1 VTSAS
6 LLYTATGM
14 GLFLTGV
21 LGLVF
26 CPSLVRK
33 ALALNVTGAG
43 IFLVLV
49 AQAYNGSANP
59 PDPVPHGLVLTGIVI
74 AASATALLLF
84 LITQLHAMTGHTSL
98 EKDAA
103 SENGQ
108 DH

>member
-1 VTSAS
+1 
-6 LLYTATGM
+6 M

-21 LGLVF
+21 FGLIF

-49 AQAYNGSANP
+49 AQAYNGAARA

-84 LITQLHAMTGHTSL
+84 LITQLHAITGHTSL
-98 EKDAA
+98 DEATA
-103 SENGQ
+103 SDNDE